1 MKKLILVVTLL
12 VGGLAVSALANV
24 TYKFNPSPIDLSD
37 LPHQYY
43 YTWGINFNLPGNE
56 RITGATLTYYNIYD
70 WTTEKNDALYTHLL
84 DNPKPGVVAMKD
96 YQSGGDNFIGQG
108 ALVGKWS
115 DPVGGYPRYFNL
127 VYDFSTLPGSLPN
140 TTLLADLIKYVD
152 TPHGLNQ
159 ADFGFGIDPD
169 CHYYNRK
176 VQLLINTCP
185 IPAPG
190 AVFLG
195 GIGICLVG
203 WLRRR
208 RAL

>member
-115 DPVGGYPRYFNL
+115 DPVGGDQHRFKASITDRATAKDLDSAAGDAAGVELGADL
-127 VYDFSTLPGSLPN
+127 VAKQRTQVSLSNPGSTVATEVLAAL
-140 TTLLADLIKYVD
+140 TL
-152 TPHGLNQ
+152 TWP
-159 ADFGFGIDPD
+159 
-169 CHYYNRK
+169 
-176 VQLLINTCP
+176 
-185 IPAPG
+185 
-190 AVFLG
+190 
-195 GIGICLVG
+195 
-203 WLRRR
+203 
-208 RAL
+208 